1 MALHH
6 IERMVVEVDGEGDP
20 LVLIHGLGGSTNTWT
35 PLMPALARYRVVRIE
50 LPGSARSQRAHAI
63 DGSPLSI
70 TRLSD
75 AVLRVCR
82 HLGIERAHFGGHSL
96 GTIVLMHLAIAQPAL
111 IRSMMWFG
119 PLLAPP
125 DVARAGLRQ
134 RAAKARAEGM
144 FGIADQIVSGVLSPA
159 TREQQPVT
167 VAFVRES
174 LMGQDPEGYALT
186 CEALAEAQAADV
198 AAIACPVLLV
208 GGDEDPVAPAQGVRA
223 IASRM
228 PAARVEVLARCG
240 HWLTAERASEC
251 RVLAAEFLLRNR

>member
-1 MALHH
+1 M
-6 IERMVVEVDGEGDP
+6 
-20 LVLIHGLGGSTNTWT
+20 
-35 PLMPALARYRVVRIE
+35 
-50 LPGSARSQRAHAI
+50 
-63 DGSPLSI
+63 
-70 TRLSD
+70 
-75 AVLRVCR
+75 
-82 HLGIERAHFGGHSL
+82 
-96 GTIVLMHLAIAQPAL
+96 
-111 IRSMMWFG
+111 
-119 PLLAPP
+119 
-125 DVARAGLRQ
+125 ARAGLRQ